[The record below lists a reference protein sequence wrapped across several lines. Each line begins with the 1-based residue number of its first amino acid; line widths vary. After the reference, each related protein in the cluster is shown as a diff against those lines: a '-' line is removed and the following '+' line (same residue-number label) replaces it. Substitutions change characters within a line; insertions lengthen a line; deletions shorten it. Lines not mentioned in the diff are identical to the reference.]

1 MKKKVVVGLSG
12 GVDSSVAAWLLKEQG
27 YDVIGVTMQIW
38 QDESTQ
44 IQEENGGCCGLSAVE
59 DARRVAQMLD
69 IPYYVM
75 NFKKE
80 FRENV
85 MDYFTN
91 EYLCGRTP
99 NPCIA
104 CNRYVKWESLLQRS
118 LAIGADYIATGH
130 YARIEQLPNGRYAI
144 RNSVTAAK
152 DQTYALYNLTQEQL
166 AGKLGVSAPAVNKWE
181 RGNSYPDITLLPVLA
196 RTLRVDL
203 NTLLSFQEDLTE
215 TEIAEF
221 LNRLYEVSRTEG
233 CGAAF
238 SLAEEKLRQF
248 PNSDALA
255 YSAAGLLEGLLTLF
269 PGTDETARPGRED
282 FVAGLYEQAAQSA
295 DPKIREWATYTV
307 ASRCIARGDL
317 DRAEAL
323 LDQISNT
330 HRDKRELLSALRRKQ
345 GRTEEAWTLLEREL
359 FDRAHG
365 IQTTLLSLIEMA
377 QAEGDRQR
385 AQGFCD
391 AARRAGEAL
400 DLSDYAVLSAPFQLA
415 AAEQDGPAALDL
427 LDRLL
432 HSLTVPW
439 DLSASPLYRHL
450 ATKEAAGEAQSVLL
464 EPLLDQVEADP
475 DCAFL
480 REMPE
485 YGTMVEKYRRAADEA

>member
-1 MKKKVVVGLSG
+1 MSRACT
-12 GVDSSVAAWLLKEQG
+12 SRPPRA
-27 YDVIGVTMQIW
+27 
-38 QDESTQ
+38 
-44 IQEENGGCCGLSAVE
+44 
-59 DARRVAQMLD
+59 
-69 IPYYVM
+69 
-75 NFKKE
+75 
-80 FRENV
+80 
-85 MDYFTN
+85 
-91 EYLCGRTP
+91 RTP
-99 NPCIA
+99 
-104 CNRYVKWESLLQRS
+104 KSGS
-118 LAIGADYIATGH
+118 
-130 YARIEQLPNGRYAI
+130 GRPI
-144 RNSVTAAK
+144 PWRAA
-152 DQTYALYNLTQEQL
+152 A
-166 AGKLGVSAPAVNKWE
+166 S
-181 RGNSYPDITLLPVLA
+181 
-196 RTLRVDL
+196 
-203 NTLLSFQEDLTE
+203 
-215 TEIAEF
+215 
-221 LNRLYEVSRTEG
+221 
-233 CGAAF
+233 
-238 SLAEEKLRQF
+238 
-248 PNSDALA
+248 
-255 YSAAGLLEGLLTLF
+255 
-269 PGTDETARPGRED
+269 PGG
-282 FVAGLYEQAAQSA
+282 
-295 DPKIREWATYTV
+295 
-307 ASRCIARGDL
+307 
-317 DRAEAL
+317 

-385 AQGFCD
+385 AQGFCY

-485 YGTMVEKYRRAADEA
+485 YGTMVEKYRRAADGA

>member
-1 MKKKVVVGLSG
+1 
-12 GVDSSVAAWLLKEQG
+12 
-27 YDVIGVTMQIW
+27 MQIH
-38 QDESTQ
+38 EIIRT
-44 IQEENGGCCGLSAVE
+44 
-59 DARRVAQMLD
+59 RR
-69 IPYYVM
+69 
-75 NFKKE
+75 
-80 FRENV
+80 
-85 MDYFTN
+85 
-91 EYLCGRTP
+91 
-99 NPCIA
+99 
-104 CNRYVKWESLLQRS
+104 
-118 LAIGADYIATGH
+118 
-130 YARIEQLPNGRYAI
+130 
-144 RNSVTAAK
+144 TA
-152 DQTYALYNLTQEQL
+152 LGLTQEQL

-415 AAEQDGPAALDL
+415 AAEQDGPGALDL

>member
-1 MKKKVVVGLSG
+1 
-12 GVDSSVAAWLLKEQG
+12 
-27 YDVIGVTMQIW
+27 MQIH
-38 QDESTQ
+38 EIIRT
-44 IQEENGGCCGLSAVE
+44 
-59 DARRVAQMLD
+59 RR
-69 IPYYVM
+69 
-75 NFKKE
+75 
-80 FRENV
+80 
-85 MDYFTN
+85 
-91 EYLCGRTP
+91 
-99 NPCIA
+99 
-104 CNRYVKWESLLQRS
+104 
-118 LAIGADYIATGH
+118 
-130 YARIEQLPNGRYAI
+130 
-144 RNSVTAAK
+144 TA
-152 DQTYALYNLTQEQL
+152 LGLTQEQL

-238 SLAEEKLRQF
+238 SLAEAKLRQF

-400 DLSDYAVLSAPFQLA
+400 DL
-415 AAEQDGPAALDL
+415 

-432 HSLTVPW
+432 HCLTLPW

-485 YGTMVEKYRRAADEA
+485 YGTMVEKYRRAADGA

>member
-1 MKKKVVVGLSG
+1 
-12 GVDSSVAAWLLKEQG
+12 
-27 YDVIGVTMQIW
+27 MQIH
-38 QDESTQ
+38 EIIRT
-44 IQEENGGCCGLSAVE
+44 
-59 DARRVAQMLD
+59 RR
-69 IPYYVM
+69 
-75 NFKKE
+75 
-80 FRENV
+80 
-85 MDYFTN
+85 
-91 EYLCGRTP
+91 
-99 NPCIA
+99 
-104 CNRYVKWESLLQRS
+104 
-118 LAIGADYIATGH
+118 
-130 YARIEQLPNGRYAI
+130 
-144 RNSVTAAK
+144 TA
-152 DQTYALYNLTQEQL
+152 LGLTQEQL

-400 DLSDYAVLSAPFQLA
+400 DLSDYAVLSAPLQLA

-485 YGTMVEKYRRAADEA
+485 YGTMVEKYRRAADGA

>member
-1 MKKKVVVGLSG
+1 
-12 GVDSSVAAWLLKEQG
+12 
-27 YDVIGVTMQIW
+27 MQIH
-38 QDESTQ
+38 EIIRT
-44 IQEENGGCCGLSAVE
+44 
-59 DARRVAQMLD
+59 RR
-69 IPYYVM
+69 
-75 NFKKE
+75 
-80 FRENV
+80 
-85 MDYFTN
+85 
-91 EYLCGRTP
+91 
-99 NPCIA
+99 
-104 CNRYVKWESLLQRS
+104 
-118 LAIGADYIATGH
+118 
-130 YARIEQLPNGRYAI
+130 
-144 RNSVTAAK
+144 TA
-152 DQTYALYNLTQEQL
+152 LGLTQEQL

-203 NTLLSFQEDLTE
+203 NTLLSFREDLTE

-330 HRDKRELLSALRRKQ
+330 HRDKRELLSA
-345 GRTEEAWTLLEREL
+345 
-359 FDRAHG
+359 
-365 IQTTLLSLIEMA
+365 
-377 QAEGDRQR
+377 
-385 AQGFCD
+385 
-391 AARRAGEAL
+391 
-400 DLSDYAVLSAPFQLA
+400 PFQLA

>member
-1 MKKKVVVGLSG
+1 
-12 GVDSSVAAWLLKEQG
+12 
-27 YDVIGVTMQIW
+27 MQIH
-38 QDESTQ
+38 EIIRT
-44 IQEENGGCCGLSAVE
+44 
-59 DARRVAQMLD
+59 RR
-69 IPYYVM
+69 
-75 NFKKE
+75 
-80 FRENV
+80 
-85 MDYFTN
+85 
-91 EYLCGRTP
+91 
-99 NPCIA
+99 
-104 CNRYVKWESLLQRS
+104 
-118 LAIGADYIATGH
+118 
-130 YARIEQLPNGRYAI
+130 
-144 RNSVTAAK
+144 TA
-152 DQTYALYNLTQEQL
+152 LGLTQEQL

-427 LDRLL
+427 LDRLFL
-432 HSLTVPW
+432 RMILSMFSMKMFPFLSVPW

-485 YGTMVEKYRRAADEA
+485 YGTMVEKYRRAADGA

>member
-1 MKKKVVVGLSG
+1 
-12 GVDSSVAAWLLKEQG
+12 
-27 YDVIGVTMQIW
+27 MQIH
-38 QDESTQ
+38 EIIRT
-44 IQEENGGCCGLSAVE
+44 
-59 DARRVAQMLD
+59 RR
-69 IPYYVM
+69 
-75 NFKKE
+75 
-80 FRENV
+80 
-85 MDYFTN
+85 
-91 EYLCGRTP
+91 
-99 NPCIA
+99 
-104 CNRYVKWESLLQRS
+104 
-118 LAIGADYIATGH
+118 
-130 YARIEQLPNGRYAI
+130 
-144 RNSVTAAK
+144 TA
-152 DQTYALYNLTQEQL
+152 LGLTQEQL

-345 GRTEEAWTLLEREL
+345 GRTEEAWTLLSSISPKFVL
-359 FDRAHG
+359 VPDSH
-365 IQTTLLSLIEMA
+365 QQMA
-377 QAEGDRQR
+377 ALALMEEGDAALYFSYSGSTREIQDALEVAR
-385 AQGFCD
+385 ARKGKVILITRFPKSPGGLKADVVLQCGSNEGPLQ
-391 AARRAGEAL
+391 AGSVPARVA
-400 DLSDYAVLSAPFQLA
+400 QLFV
-415 AAEQDGPAALDL
+415 LDL
-427 LDRLL
+427 LYTELFQRAPEQA
-432 HSLTVPW
+432 VECRERI
-439 DLSASPLYRHL
+439 AEAIARRH
-450 ATKEAAGEAQSVLL
+450 V
-464 EPLLDQVEADP
+464 
-475 DCAFL
+475 
-480 REMPE
+480 
-485 YGTMVEKYRRAADEA
+485 

>member
-1 MKKKVVVGLSG
+1 
-12 GVDSSVAAWLLKEQG
+12 
-27 YDVIGVTMQIW
+27 MQIH
-38 QDESTQ
+38 EIIRT
-44 IQEENGGCCGLSAVE
+44 
-59 DARRVAQMLD
+59 RR
-69 IPYYVM
+69 
-75 NFKKE
+75 
-80 FRENV
+80 
-85 MDYFTN
+85 
-91 EYLCGRTP
+91 
-99 NPCIA
+99 
-104 CNRYVKWESLLQRS
+104 
-118 LAIGADYIATGH
+118 
-130 YARIEQLPNGRYAI
+130 
-144 RNSVTAAK
+144 TA
-152 DQTYALYNLTQEQL
+152 LGLTQEQL

-221 LNRLYEVSRTEG
+221 LNRLYEVSRTDG

-400 DLSDYAVLSAPFQLA
+400 DLSDYAVLSAPVQLA

-480 REMPE
+480 REIPE
-485 YGTMVEKYRRAADEA
+485 YGTMVEKYRRAADGA

>member
-1 MKKKVVVGLSG
+1 
-12 GVDSSVAAWLLKEQG
+12 
-27 YDVIGVTMQIW
+27 MQIH
-38 QDESTQ
+38 EIIRT
-44 IQEENGGCCGLSAVE
+44 
-59 DARRVAQMLD
+59 RR
-69 IPYYVM
+69 
-75 NFKKE
+75 
-80 FRENV
+80 
-85 MDYFTN
+85 
-91 EYLCGRTP
+91 
-99 NPCIA
+99 
-104 CNRYVKWESLLQRS
+104 
-118 LAIGADYIATGH
+118 
-130 YARIEQLPNGRYAI
+130 
-144 RNSVTAAK
+144 TA
-152 DQTYALYNLTQEQL
+152 LGLTQEQL

-221 LNRLYEVSRTEG
+221 LNRLYEVSRTDG

-255 YSAAGLLEGLLTLF
+255 YSTAGLLEGLLTLF

-400 DLSDYAVLSAPFQLA
+400 DLSDYAVPSAPFQLA
-415 AAEQDGPAALDL
+415 AAEQDGPAALGL

-485 YGTMVEKYRRAADEA
+485 YGTMVEKYRRAADGA

>member
-1 MKKKVVVGLSG
+1 MNGCEKNTRTMGQTIRRLRM
-12 GVDSSVAAWLLKEQG
+12 EQ
-27 YDVIGVTMQIW
+27 
-38 QDESTQ
+38 
-44 IQEENGGCCGLSAVE
+44 
-59 DARRVAQMLD
+59 
-69 IPYYVM
+69 
-75 NFKKE
+75 
-80 FRENV
+80 
-85 MDYFTN
+85 
-91 EYLCGRTP
+91 
-99 NPCIA
+99 
-104 CNRYVKWESLLQRS
+104 
-118 LAIGADYIATGH
+118 
-130 YARIEQLPNGRYAI
+130 
-144 RNSVTAAK
+144 
-152 DQTYALYNLTQEQL
+152 NLTQEQL

-203 NTLLSFQEDLTE
+203 NTLLSFREDLTE

-415 AAEQDGPAALDL
+415 AAEQDYDRFYDDEIRLRRLRRDPPFADHFTLTVTGPEEEPVRRACAQLCAALSQESYRAMEPEVLGPAPAPVVKLNNRYRYRITVVGQNEKPLRQL
-427 LDRLL
+427 L
-432 HSLTVPW
+432 
-439 DLSASPLYRHL
+439 
-450 ATKEAAGEAQSVLL
+450 AAYMKAFARRPEHRNMAVHT
-464 EPLLDQVEADP
+464 
-475 DCAFL
+475 DCNL
-480 REMPE
+480 M
-485 YGTMVEKYRRAADEA
+485 D

>member
-1 MKKKVVVGLSG
+1 
-12 GVDSSVAAWLLKEQG
+12 
-27 YDVIGVTMQIW
+27 MQIH
-38 QDESTQ
+38 EIIRT
-44 IQEENGGCCGLSAVE
+44 
-59 DARRVAQMLD
+59 RR
-69 IPYYVM
+69 
-75 NFKKE
+75 
-80 FRENV
+80 
-85 MDYFTN
+85 
-91 EYLCGRTP
+91 
-99 NPCIA
+99 
-104 CNRYVKWESLLQRS
+104 
-118 LAIGADYIATGH
+118 
-130 YARIEQLPNGRYAI
+130 
-144 RNSVTAAK
+144 TA
-152 DQTYALYNLTQEQL
+152 LGLTQEQL

-203 NTLLSFQEDLTE
+203 NTLLSFREDLTE

-400 DLSDYAVLSAPFQLA
+400 DLSDYAVLSAPSQLA

>member
-1 MKKKVVVGLSG
+1 
-12 GVDSSVAAWLLKEQG
+12 
-27 YDVIGVTMQIW
+27 MQIH
-38 QDESTQ
+38 EIIRT
-44 IQEENGGCCGLSAVE
+44 
-59 DARRVAQMLD
+59 RR
-69 IPYYVM
+69 
-75 NFKKE
+75 
-80 FRENV
+80 
-85 MDYFTN
+85 
-91 EYLCGRTP
+91 
-99 NPCIA
+99 
-104 CNRYVKWESLLQRS
+104 
-118 LAIGADYIATGH
+118 
-130 YARIEQLPNGRYAI
+130 
-144 RNSVTAAK
+144 TA
-152 DQTYALYNLTQEQL
+152 LGLTQEQL

-203 NTLLSFQEDLTE
+203 NTLLSFREDLTE

-238 SLAEEKLRQF
+238 SLA
-248 PNSDALA
+248 
-255 YSAAGLLEGLLTLF
+255 
-269 PGTDETARPGRED
+269 ETARPGRED

>member
-1 MKKKVVVGLSG
+1 
-12 GVDSSVAAWLLKEQG
+12 
-27 YDVIGVTMQIW
+27 MQIH
-38 QDESTQ
+38 EIIRT
-44 IQEENGGCCGLSAVE
+44 
-59 DARRVAQMLD
+59 RR
-69 IPYYVM
+69 
-75 NFKKE
+75 
-80 FRENV
+80 
-85 MDYFTN
+85 
-91 EYLCGRTP
+91 
-99 NPCIA
+99 
-104 CNRYVKWESLLQRS
+104 
-118 LAIGADYIATGH
+118 
-130 YARIEQLPNGRYAI
+130 
-144 RNSVTAAK
+144 TA
-152 DQTYALYNLTQEQL
+152 LGLTQEQL

-203 NTLLSFQEDLTE
+203 NTLLSFREDLTE

-282 FVAGLYEQAAQSA
+282 FVAGLYEQVAQSA

>member
-1 MKKKVVVGLSG
+1 
-12 GVDSSVAAWLLKEQG
+12 
-27 YDVIGVTMQIW
+27 MQIH
-38 QDESTQ
+38 EIIRT
-44 IQEENGGCCGLSAVE
+44 
-59 DARRVAQMLD
+59 RR
-69 IPYYVM
+69 
-75 NFKKE
+75 
-80 FRENV
+80 
-85 MDYFTN
+85 
-91 EYLCGRTP
+91 
-99 NPCIA
+99 
-104 CNRYVKWESLLQRS
+104 
-118 LAIGADYIATGH
+118 
-130 YARIEQLPNGRYAI
+130 
-144 RNSVTAAK
+144 TA
-152 DQTYALYNLTQEQL
+152 LGLTQEQL

-203 NTLLSFQEDLTE
+203 NTLLSFREDLTE

-221 LNRLYEVSRTEG
+221 LNRLYEVSRTDG

-330 HRDKRELLSALRRKQ
+330 HWDKRELLSALRRKQ

-391 AARRAGEAL
+391 AARRAGE
-400 DLSDYAVLSAPFQLA
+400 
-415 AAEQDGPAALDL
+415 ALDL

>member
-1 MKKKVVVGLSG
+1 
-12 GVDSSVAAWLLKEQG
+12 
-27 YDVIGVTMQIW
+27 MQIH
-38 QDESTQ
+38 EIIRT
-44 IQEENGGCCGLSAVE
+44 
-59 DARRVAQMLD
+59 RR
-69 IPYYVM
+69 
-75 NFKKE
+75 
-80 FRENV
+80 
-85 MDYFTN
+85 
-91 EYLCGRTP
+91 
-99 NPCIA
+99 
-104 CNRYVKWESLLQRS
+104 
-118 LAIGADYIATGH
+118 
-130 YARIEQLPNGRYAI
+130 
-144 RNSVTAAK
+144 TA
-152 DQTYALYNLTQEQL
+152 LGLTQEQL

-203 NTLLSFQEDLTE
+203 NTLLSFREDLTE

-415 AAEQDGPAALDL
+415 AADQDGPKALEL

-432 HSLTVPW
+432 ASLTVPW
-439 DLSASPLYRHL
+439 DLAASPLYPHL
-450 ATKEAAGEAQSVLL
+450 PTKEATEEVQCALIPPILDSVERDL
-464 EPLLDQVEADP
+464 E
-475 DCAFL
+475 CGFL
-480 REMPE
+480 REEPGYSE
-485 YGTMVEKYRRAADEA
+485 LVKRYRAAAEI

>member
-1 MKKKVVVGLSG
+1 
-12 GVDSSVAAWLLKEQG
+12 
-27 YDVIGVTMQIW
+27 MQIH
-38 QDESTQ
+38 EIIRT
-44 IQEENGGCCGLSAVE
+44 
-59 DARRVAQMLD
+59 RR
-69 IPYYVM
+69 
-75 NFKKE
+75 
-80 FRENV
+80 
-85 MDYFTN
+85 
-91 EYLCGRTP
+91 
-99 NPCIA
+99 
-104 CNRYVKWESLLQRS
+104 
-118 LAIGADYIATGH
+118 
-130 YARIEQLPNGRYAI
+130 
-144 RNSVTAAK
+144 TA
-152 DQTYALYNLTQEQL
+152 LGLTQEQL

-221 LNRLYEVSRTEG
+221 LNRLYEVSRTDG

-307 ASRCIARGDL
+307 ASRCISRGDL

-385 AQGFCD
+385 AQAFSTPPGG
-391 AARRAGEAL
+391 RER
-400 DLSDYAVLSAPFQLA
+400 
-415 AAEQDGPAALDL
+415 
-427 LDRLL
+427 
-432 HSLTVPW
+432 PW
-439 DLSASPLYRHL
+439 
-450 ATKEAAGEAQSVLL
+450 T
-464 EPLLDQVEADP
+464 
-475 DCAFL
+475 
-480 REMPE
+480 
-485 YGTMVEKYRRAADEA
+485 

>member
-1 MKKKVVVGLSG
+1 MSRVQVR
-12 GVDSSVAAWLLKEQG
+12 QG
-27 YDVIGVTMQIW
+27 EKIY
-38 QDESTQ
+38 
-44 IQEENGGCCGLSAVE
+44 
-59 DARRVAQMLD
+59 D
-69 IPYYVM
+69 IPVQP
-75 NFKKE
+75 
-80 FRENV
+80 
-85 MDYFTN
+85 
-91 EYLCGRTP
+91 G
-99 NPCIA
+99 
-104 CNRYVKWESLLQRS
+104 ES
-118 LAIGADYIATGH
+118 
-130 YARIEQLPNGRYAI
+130 
-144 RNSVTAAK
+144 
-152 DQTYALYNLTQEQL
+152 
-166 AGKLGVSAPAVNKWE
+166 
-181 RGNSYPDITLLPVLA
+181 
-196 RTLRVDL
+196 
-203 NTLLSFQEDLTE
+203 
-215 TEIAEF
+215 
-221 LNRLYEVSRTEG
+221 
-233 CGAAF
+233 
-238 SLAEEKLRQF
+238 
-248 PNSDALA
+248 
-255 YSAAGLLEGLLTLF
+255 
-269 PGTDETARPGRED
+269 
-282 FVAGLYEQAAQSA
+282 
-295 DPKIREWATYTV
+295 
-307 ASRCIARGDL
+307 
-317 DRAEAL
+317 
-323 LDQISNT
+323 
-330 HRDKRELLSALRRKQ
+330 LLSALRRKQ

>member
-1 MKKKVVVGLSG
+1 
-12 GVDSSVAAWLLKEQG
+12 
-27 YDVIGVTMQIW
+27 MQIH
-38 QDESTQ
+38 EIIRT
-44 IQEENGGCCGLSAVE
+44 
-59 DARRVAQMLD
+59 RR
-69 IPYYVM
+69 
-75 NFKKE
+75 
-80 FRENV
+80 
-85 MDYFTN
+85 
-91 EYLCGRTP
+91 
-99 NPCIA
+99 
-104 CNRYVKWESLLQRS
+104 
-118 LAIGADYIATGH
+118 
-130 YARIEQLPNGRYAI
+130 
-144 RNSVTAAK
+144 TA
-152 DQTYALYNLTQEQL
+152 LGLTQEQL

-203 NTLLSFQEDLTE
+203 NTLLSFREDLTE

-400 DLSDYAVLSAPFQLA
+400 DLSDYAVLSAPFPLA

-485 YGTMVEKYRRAADEA
+485 YGTMVEKYRRTADGA

>member
-1 MKKKVVVGLSG
+1 
-12 GVDSSVAAWLLKEQG
+12 
-27 YDVIGVTMQIW
+27 MQIH
-38 QDESTQ
+38 EIIRT
-44 IQEENGGCCGLSAVE
+44 
-59 DARRVAQMLD
+59 RR
-69 IPYYVM
+69 
-75 NFKKE
+75 
-80 FRENV
+80 
-85 MDYFTN
+85 
-91 EYLCGRTP
+91 
-99 NPCIA
+99 
-104 CNRYVKWESLLQRS
+104 
-118 LAIGADYIATGH
+118 
-130 YARIEQLPNGRYAI
+130 
-144 RNSVTAAK
+144 TA
-152 DQTYALYNLTQEQL
+152 LGLTQEQL

-203 NTLLSFQEDLTE
+203 NTLLSFREDLTE

-221 LNRLYEVSRTEG
+221 LNRLYEVSRTDG

-330 HRDKRELLSALRRKQ
+330 HRDKREVLSALRRKQ

-377 QAEGDRQR
+377 
-385 AQGFCD
+385 
-391 AARRAGEAL
+391 
-400 DLSDYAVLSAPFQLA
+400 
-415 AAEQDGPAALDL
+415 
-427 LDRLL
+427 
-432 HSLTVPW
+432 
-439 DLSASPLYRHL
+439 
-450 ATKEAAGEAQSVLL
+450 
-464 EPLLDQVEADP
+464 
-475 DCAFL
+475 
-480 REMPE
+480 
-485 YGTMVEKYRRAADEA
+485 